1 MINPFTKEGEQV
13 QYAMFAQLT
22 KAINDW
28 MLEEYPTYDN
38 QLEAKIERCLKIQ
51 LTLDKRQNEIEQKVK
66 DIKETVI
73 REAKSEIANFLAKEY
88 PDISGRLA
96 MASVDLKDTA
106 KKMKKNQEEIAGR
119 MQKLVHSTSLT
130 EDVYKM
136 RDEMKEMKKFY
147 ETTCIRLKKLFG

>member
-13 QYAMFAQLT
+13 QYAIFAQLT
-22 KAINDW
+22 KAISDW
-28 MLEEYPTYDN
+28 MLETYPTYDN

-66 DIKETVI
+66 DITETVI
-73 REAKSEIANFLAKEY
+73 REAKTEIGNFLTKEY

-106 KKMKKNQEEIAGR
+106 KKMKKNQEEIAEK
-119 MQKLVHSTSLT
+119 MKKLVHSMSLT